1 MKKQILTLALLAA
14 LVPIGAHAGLV
25 ATNAITLQ
33 SIATTTVNGLTNTV
47 PGVVLPARS
56 YLIQNTGIPGVAT
69 GTNALTVNIQASFD
83 GVNWTTVATYHP
95 SSTNATVDTYAPNV
109 NAVTAYTRIQAVT
122 TNTVTVGV
130 TSVYQQ

>member
-1 MKKQILTLALLAA
+1 MKKLTLLAA
-14 LVPIGAHAGLV
+14 LALTACTARAGLV

-33 SIATTTVNGLTNTV
+33 SIATTTVNGITNTV
-47 PGVVLPARS
+47 SGVVLPSRS

-69 GTNALTVNIQASFD
+69 GTNALVVNIQASFD
-83 GVNWTTVATYHP
+83 GVNWTTIATYRP

-130 TSVYQQ
+130 TSVAIQ